1 MTPKA
6 RIEASTDMD
15 ANMKRSPLISIVNLL
30 QLLLGLVLA
39 GLSIYLLA
47 LTRSPKTLADPDP
60 AGTVHG
66 LLIGAAVLG
75 VPALITLIGV
85 FGLWERRF
93 WGWVLSLATDVGT
106 LVVLVYSMID
116 ERDGEGDE
124 IALAGGSVVLIVL
137 LLLPTVRKF
146 YSTAA
151 PTNLS
156 S

>member
-1 MTPKA
+1 MN
-6 RIEASTDMD
+6 
-15 ANMKRSPLISIVNLL
+15 ANMKRSPLISIVNVL

-60 AGTVHG
+60 AGTVHR

-75 VPALITLIGV
+75 MPALITLIGAL
-85 FGLWERRF
+85 GLWKRRF

-106 LVVLVYSMID
+106 LTVLVYSMID
-116 ERDGEGDE
+116 ERDWEGDE
-124 IALAGGSVVLIVL
+124 IALAAGCLVLIVL
-137 LLLPTVRKF
+137 LLLPKVRAF
-146 YSTAA
+146 YWNAA
-151 PTNLS
+151 ATTILS

>member
-1 MTPKA
+1 
-6 RIEASTDMD
+6 MD
-15 ANMKRSPLISIVNLL
+15 TNMQRSPLISIVNLL

-39 GLSIYLLA
+39 GLSIYLLT

-75 VPALITLIGV
+75 VPALITLIGTL
-85 FGLWERRF
+85 GLWKRRF

-106 LVVLVYSMID
+106 LTVLVYSMID
-116 ERDGEGDE
+116 ERDWEGDE
-124 IALAGGSVVLIVL
+124 ISLAAGCMVLIVL
-137 LLLPTVRKF
+137 LLLPKVRAF
-146 YSTAA
+146 YWNAATTA
-151 PTNLS
+151 LS